1 MAEPGDTEFP
11 NIRHMQVLC
20 QTIHLGSVSR
30 AADLLNLTQPAAS
43 QGIAK
48 LENELG
54 ADLTQRSPGKITA
67 TPAGLAFAA
76 RADRAVELLR
86 DGAAVARRAAGIGSR
101 ASAQHFVRNIT
112 AAQLRT
118 LIAVGDAG
126 SFTVAARELGLAQPT
141 IHRSARAFE
150 AVCEFEVFRNTPVGI
165 DLTPAGQLL
174 LQHTKLARAEL
185 RQGRE
190 EIAAIT
196 GVGRMRFVLGSLPL
210 ARTQIVPRAITAM
223 IEDSPDVQV
232 RVVEGR
238 YQELLRGLREGDL
251 DCLIGALRSPA
262 PADDVAEERLFDDHL
277 AIICGERHPLARQ
290 PVVTL
295 EDTLAYPWIAPPK
308 STPAGSYLFE
318 ALRIEERPKTPVR
331 VVSSSLMLIRS
342 LLTQGDF
349 VTIISRHQVAQELA
363 SGAFV
368 ALPISLKNDRRA
380 IGLTYRHKWRPTV
393 AQARF
398 VEHLREAAKLATQT
412 RP

>member
-141 IHRSARAFE
+141 IHRSARATT
-150 AVCEFEVFRNTPVGI
+150 AGRSTPG
-165 DLTPAGQLL
+165 
-174 LQHTKLARAEL
+174 
-185 RQGRE
+185 
-190 EIAAIT
+190 
-196 GVGRMRFVLGSLPL
+196 GV
-210 ARTQIVPRAITAM
+210 TTAT
-223 IEDSPDVQV
+223 
-232 RVVEGR
+232 
-238 YQELLRGLREGDL
+238 
-251 DCLIGALRSPA
+251 RSPA
-262 PADDVAEERLFDDHL
+262 RKPASLFVLAEL
-277 AIICGERHPLARQ
+277 Q
-290 PVVTL
+290 NT
-295 EDTLAYPWIAPPK
+295 DTCK
-308 STPAGSYLFE
+308 
-318 ALRIEERPKTPVR
+318 
-331 VVSSSLMLIRS
+331 
-342 LLTQGDF
+342 
-349 VTIISRHQVAQELA
+349 
-363 SGAFV
+363 AF
-368 ALPISLKNDRRA
+368 S
-380 IGLTYRHKWRPTV
+380 
-393 AQARF
+393 
-398 VEHLREAAKLATQT
+398 
-412 RP
+412 